1 MNNTKFNIIFGLIG
15 IVLLVILIN
24 VFYIYRRNEKS
35 KISFN
40 ITDINNANWIN
51 DDASLD
57 LRNNRLIFIID
68 GETIINNKTYSVDNR
83 TGKFVIDGDDT
94 ELYLRSVMKDS
105 IIVWYKKQEF
115 NLKKEVIAR

>member
-15 IVLLVILIN
+15 VALLVILIN
-24 VFYIYRRNEKS
+24 VFYIYKRNEKS

-51 DDASLD
+51 DGASLNLKD
-57 LRNNRLIFIID
+57 GKLTFIIED
-68 GETIINNKTYSVDNR
+68 ETIINNKKYDLDNR
-83 TGKFVIDGDDT
+83 TGKFIITDDNT

-105 IIVWYKKQEF
+105 IIVWYEKSEF